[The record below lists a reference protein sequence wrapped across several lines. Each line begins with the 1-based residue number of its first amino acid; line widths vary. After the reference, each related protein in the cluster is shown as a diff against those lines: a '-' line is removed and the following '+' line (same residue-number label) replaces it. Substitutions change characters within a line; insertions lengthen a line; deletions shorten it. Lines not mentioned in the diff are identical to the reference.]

1 MLHLSL
7 YSNVYEMN
15 DVAFY
20 SLLSGVRY
28 VNLRNANCFL
38 YFWIMLTLG
47 LSILDLVLG
56 IAFGID
62 YDTLRVRLLQC
73 H

>member
-1 MLHLSL
+1 MNFISL
-7 YSNVYEMN
+7 FFN
-15 DVAFY
+15 
-20 SLLSGVRY
+20 SLLPGVRY

-38 YFWIMLTLG
+38 YIWIVLTLA

-62 YDTLRVRLLQC
+62 YDTLRVR
-73 H
+73 